1 MYKQLFLI
9 YKIRLSNNI
18 IIIPKSLI
26 VMKQFH
32 KSATTF
38 CIFYLMLFISSCST
52 EDVKP
57 FPPSIGTFTIA
68 AKRLGS
74 APFVLTPPTSNSAG
88 AFTYSSANASIA
100 TISGSTVTVV
110 GVGTT
115 TITAVQAANAGYGST
130 TITATFT
137 VSELEPPTFGSFNVP
152 SKMMGSA
159 PFQLTAP
166 TSNSGGAFSYTS
178 SNTSVATISGSTV
191 TVVGVGTSTITAL
204 QATFG
209 TFASGTTT
217 ATFTVAANIP
227 AALLQEN
234 FEYPASTILS
244 DISGSGWAIHSGS
257 SFPIQTTSSSSLSFA
272 NYYGDGLGLAAI
284 LDANGADSNKQF
296 VEQSEG
302 TPIYISFVV
311 KIKAPVSVAL
321 TPPTSY
327 FLHTSSLPFV
337 SGSSSTF
344 RGQIFSKPIL
354 NDLTQYNLG
363 LSFSATSPQQTNTT
377 KNLNYDQNYLVVL
390 KYNSIVGSNNDS
402 VSLYVFSETD
412 NFATEPTQA
421 FIEPLYLASAAD
433 IKSVVVCLRQFD
445 GNQDMLV
452 DAIRVTT
459 VWNFRN

>member
-1 MYKQLFLI
+1 MKKIYTFILFML
-9 YKIRLSNNI
+9 
-18 IIIPKSLI
+18 
-26 VMKQFH
+26 
-32 KSATTF
+32 
-38 CIFYLMLFISSCST
+38 LFIYSCST
-52 EDVKP
+52 EDVTIGLPTTFGSFNVPAKQLSSGP
-57 FPPSIGTFTIA
+57 FE
-68 AKRLGS
+68 
-74 APFVLTPPTSNSAG
+74 LTPPTSDRPGTFSYTSSNPAVAVINGSILTIVGIGTTTITATQSQYLKYSAQSTTATFNVTEFDPPILGSFSIPSKVMGDAPFQLTPPSSNSAG
-88 AFTYSSANASIA
+88 AFTYTSSNPLVA
-100 TISGSTVTVV
+100 TINGSMVTVV
-110 GVGTT
+110 GIGTT
-115 TITAVQAANAGYGST
+115 TITAIQAKNNLYDTASIT
-130 TITATFT
+130 TIFT
-137 VSELEPPTFGSFNVP
+137 VENKP
-152 SKMMGSA
+152 
-159 PFQLTAP
+159 
-166 TSNSGGAFSYTS
+166 
-178 SNTSVATISGSTV
+178 
-191 TVVGVGTSTITAL
+191 
-204 QATFG
+204 
-209 TFASGTTT
+209 
-217 ATFTVAANIP
+217 
-227 AALLQEN
+227 ALLQEN

-244 DISGSGWAIHSGS
+244 DISGSGWAIHSGAS
-257 SFPIQTTSSSSLSFA
+257 TPIQTTSSSSLSFA

-311 KIKAPVSVAL
+311 KIKAPTTTAV

-390 KYNSIVGSNNDS
+390 KYNSIVGINNDS
-402 VSLYVFSETD
+402 VSLYVFSEND
-412 NFATEPTQA
+412 DFATEPTQA
-421 FIEPLYLASAAD
+421 FIGPLSLASAAD

-459 VWNFRN
+459 QWDLLKN

>member
-1 MYKQLFLI
+1 
-9 YKIRLSNNI
+9 
-18 IIIPKSLI
+18 
-26 VMKQFH
+26 MKQFH
-32 KSATTF
+32 KSVVTF
-38 CIFYLMLFISSCST
+38 CVFYLMLFISSCST

-57 FPPSIGTFTIA
+57 FPPKIGTFTVP
-68 AKRLGS
+68 AKRMGS
-74 APFVLTPPTSNSAG
+74 LPFLLTPPTSNSAG
-88 AFTYSSANASIA
+88 AFTYTCADASIA
-100 TISGSTVTVV
+100 TISGSTVTIV
-110 GVGTT
+110 GIGTT
-115 TITAVQAANAGYGST
+115 TITATQALNAGYGSGSV
-130 TITATFT
+130 TATFT
-137 VSELEPPTFGSFNVP
+137 VSQLEPPTFGSFNVP
-152 SKMMGSA
+152 SKMMGSV

-191 TVVGVGTSTITAL
+191 TVVGAGVSTITAT
-204 QATFG
+204 QAAFG

-217 ATFTVAANIP
+217 ATFTV

-244 DISGSGWAIHSGS
+244 DIPSSGWAIHSGS

-272 NYYGDGLGLAAI
+272 NYYGDGIGLAAI
-284 LDANGADSNKQF
+284 LDANGADSNKPF
-296 VEQSEG
+296 LEQSEG

-421 FIEPLYLASAAD
+421 FIEPLSLASAAD

-459 VWNFRN
+459 QWDLLKK

>member
-1 MYKQLFLI
+1 MKLFYKYSLTFSVLFLLTCI
-9 YKIRLSNNI
+9 LSC
-18 IIIPKSLI
+18 
-26 VMKQFH
+26 
-32 KSATTF
+32 T
-38 CIFYLMLFISSCST
+38 T
-52 EDVKP
+52 EDVSP
-57 FPPSIGTFTIA
+57 FPPTLGTFTVP
-68 AKRLGS
+68 AKRMGS
-74 APFVLTPPTSNSAG
+74 LPFLLTPPTSNSAG
-88 AFTYSSANASIA
+88 AFTYTSADPSIA

-110 GVGTT
+110 GIGTT
-115 TITAVQAANAGYGST
+115 TITATQAADAGYGSRSV
-130 TITATFT
+130 TATFT
-137 VSELEPPTFGSFNVP
+137 VSQLEPPTIGAFNVP
-152 SKMMGSA
+152 AKMMGSV
-159 PFQLTAP
+159 PFQITPP

-178 SNTSVATISGSTV
+178 STTSVATISGSTI
-191 TVVGVGTSTITAL
+191 TVVGTGTSTITAT
-204 QATFG
+204 QAAFG
-209 TFASGTTT
+209 TFASGTAT
-217 ATFTVAANIP
+217 ATFTVTANTP

-244 DISGSGWAIHSGS
+244 DIPGSGWAIHSGS
-257 SFPIQTTSSSSLSFA
+257 TFPIQTTSSSSLSFA

-296 VEQSEG
+296 LEQSEG

-354 NDLTQYNLG
+354 NNLTQYNLG

-377 KNLNYDQNYLVVL
+377 NNLNYDQNYLVVL
-390 KYNSIVGSNNDS
+390 KYNSIVGINNDS

-459 VWNFRN
+459 VWNLRN

>member
-1 MYKQLFLI
+1 MKLFYKYSFTFSVLFL
-9 YKIRLSNNI
+9 LS
-18 IIIPKSLI
+18 
-26 VMKQFH
+26 
-32 KSATTF
+32 
-38 CIFYLMLFISSCST
+38 CILSCTT
-52 EDVKP
+52 EDVSP
-57 FPPSIGTFTIA
+57 FPPTIGTFTVP
-68 AKRLGS
+68 AKRMGS
-74 APFVLTPPTSNSAG
+74 LPFLLTPPTSNSSG
-88 AFTYSSANASIA
+88 AFTYTSANASIA
-100 TISGSTVTVV
+100 TISGSTVTIV
-110 GVGTT
+110 GIGTT
-115 TITAVQAANAGYGST
+115 TITATQAAAGGYGTGSV
-130 TITATFT
+130 TATFT
-137 VSELEPPTFGSFNVP
+137 VSQLEPPTFGVFSVP
-152 SKMMGSA
+152 AKMMGSV
-159 PFQLTAP
+159 PFQLTPP

-178 SNTSVATISGSTV
+178 SNTAVATISGSTL
-191 TVVGVGTSTITAL
+191 TVVGVGTSTITAS

-209 TFASGTTT
+209 TFASGTAT
-217 ATFTVAANIP
+217 ATFTVTANIP

-257 SFPIQTTSSSSLSFA
+257 STPIQTTSSSSLSFA

-296 VEQSEG
+296 LEQSEG

-337 SGSSSTF
+337 PASSSTF

-412 NFATEPTQA
+412 NFETEPTQA
-421 FIEPLYLASAAD
+421 FIEPLSLASAAD

-459 VWNFRN
+459 VWNLKK

>member
-1 MYKQLFLI
+1 
-9 YKIRLSNNI
+9 
-18 IIIPKSLI
+18 
-26 VMKQFH
+26 MKQFH
-32 KSATTF
+32 KSVATF
-38 CIFYLMLFISSCST
+38 CLFYLMLSISSCST

-57 FPPSIGTFTIA
+57 FPPTIGTFTVP
-68 AKRLGS
+68 AKRMGS
-74 APFVLTPPTSNSAG
+74 LPFLLTPPTSNSAG
-88 AFTYSSANASIA
+88 AFTYTCADASIA
-100 TISGSTVTVV
+100 TISGSTLTIV
-110 GVGTT
+110 GIGTT
-115 TITAVQAANAGYGST
+115 TITATQALNAGYDSGSV
-130 TITATFT
+130 TATFT
-137 VSELEPPTFGSFNVP
+137 VSQLEPPTFGSFNVP

-166 TSNSGGAFSYTS
+166 TSNSDGLFSYTS
-178 SNTSVATISGSTV
+178 SNTAVATISGSTV
-191 TVVGVGTSTITAL
+191 TVVGAGVSTITAT
-204 QATFG
+204 QAAFG
-209 TFASGTTT
+209 TFSSGTTT
-217 ATFTVAANIP
+217 ATFTV
-227 AALLQEN
+227 LLQEN

-244 DISGSGWAIHSGS
+244 DIPGSGWAIHSGS

-296 VEQSEG
+296 IEQSEG

-459 VWNFRN
+459 VWNLKK